1 MGGTH
6 KSGHAATV
14 AEAGR
19 KAELARDYYEDTK
32 AKELKELDKKEVKL
46 LDELR
51 KSLKTTDSI
60 PNRTSMLVER
70 IRRGKEDD
78 EEEDNGG
85 KEGVLRTKTK
95 GRDRDDDG
103 EKEEKET
110 MILRDEKTKT
120 KTKTYVSKA
129 DRKRLKKRRREEQ
142 QKEQNSTTTKTT
154 QGGGQSDDDSFLK

>member
-14 AEAGR
+14 AEASR
-19 KAELARDYYEDTK
+19 KAELVRDHYEDTK

-60 PNRTSMLVER
+60 PNRTSMLMKR
-70 IRRGKEDD
+70 IQR
-78 EEEDNGG
+78 G
-85 KEGVLRTKTK
+85 KEGVRTKTK
-95 GRDRDDDG
+95 GRDRDDKR
-103 EKEEKET
+103 EEEKET
-110 MILRDEKTKT
+110 MIRKDE

-142 QKEQNSTTTKTT
+142 QKEQHNHQNHTTHARRRME
-154 QGGGQSDDDSFLK
+154 

>member
-14 AEAGR
+14 AEASR
-19 KAELARDYYEDTK
+19 KAELVRDHYEDTK

-60 PNRTSMLVER
+60 PNRTSMLMKR
-70 IRRGKEDD
+70 IQRGKEEE
-78 EEEDNGG
+78 EEEDNRG
-85 KEGVLRTKTK
+85 KEGVRTKTK
-95 GRDRDDDG
+95 GRDRDDKR
-103 EKEEKET
+103 EEEKET
-110 MILRDEKTKT
+110 MIRKDE

-142 QKEQNSTTTKTT
+142 QKEQHNHQNHTTHARWRME
-154 QGGGQSDDDSFLK
+154 

>member
-60 PNRTSMLVER
+60 PNRTSMLMKR
-70 IRRGKEDD
+70 IQRGKEDK
-78 EEEDNGG
+78 EEDNRR

-95 GRDRDDDG
+95 GRDRDDDR

>member
-14 AEAGR
+14 AEAHR

-60 PNRTSMLVER
+60 PNRTSMLMKR
-70 IRRGKEDD
+70 IQGGKEDK
-78 EEEDNGG
+78 EEDNGG

-95 GRDRDDDG
+95 GRDRDDDR

-110 MILRDEKTKT
+110 MILRDEKTK

-142 QKEQNSTTTKTT
+142 QKEQHNHQNHTRRRIE
-154 QGGGQSDDDSFLK
+154 

>member
-60 PNRTSMLVER
+60 PNRTSMLMKR
-70 IRRGKEDD
+70 IQRGKEDK
-78 EEEDNGG
+78 EEDNRR

-95 GRDRDDDG
+95 GRDRDDDR
-103 EKEEKET
+103 EKEETET

>member
-60 PNRTSMLVER
+60 PNRTSMLMKR
-70 IRRGKEDD
+70 IRKGKEDD

-85 KEGVLRTKTK
+85 KE
-95 GRDRDDDG
+95 
-103 EKEEKET
+103 EKET
-110 MILRDEKTKT
+110 MILRDEKT

-142 QKEQNSTTTKTT
+142 KEQHQNHTTHARKRIE
-154 QGGGQSDDDSFLK
+154 

>member
-14 AEAGR
+14 AEAHR
-19 KAELARDYYEDTK
+19 KAELARDHYEDTK

-60 PNRTSMLVER
+60 PNRTSMLMKR
-70 IRRGKEDD
+70 IQGGKEDK
-78 EEEDNGG
+78 EEDNGG

-95 GRDRDDDG
+95 GRDRDDDR

-110 MILRDEKTKT
+110 MILRDEKTK

-142 QKEQNSTTTKTT
+142 QKEQHNHQNHTRRRIE
-154 QGGGQSDDDSFLK
+154 

>member
-14 AEAGR
+14 AEASR
-19 KAELARDYYEDTK
+19 KAELARDHYEDTK

-60 PNRTSMLVER
+60 PNRTSMLMKR
-70 IRRGKEDD
+70 IQR
-78 EEEDNGG
+78 G
-85 KEGVLRTKTK
+85 KEGVRTKTK
-95 GRDRDDDG
+95 GRDRDDKR
-103 EKEEKET
+103 EEEKET
-110 MILRDEKTKT
+110 MIRKDE

-142 QKEQNSTTTKTT
+142 QKEQHNHQNHTTHARRRME
-154 QGGGQSDDDSFLK
+154 

>member
-60 PNRTSMLVER
+60 PNRTSMLMKR
-70 IRRGKEDD
+70 IRRGKEDK
-78 EEEDNGG
+78 EEDNGG
-85 KEGVLRTKTK
+85 KEGVVRTKTK
-95 GRDRDDDG
+95 GRDRDDDR

-110 MILRDEKTKT
+110 MNLRDEKT

-142 QKEQNSTTTKTT
+142 QKEQHNHQNHTRRRIE
-154 QGGGQSDDDSFLK
+154 

>member
-110 MILRDEKTKT
+110 MILRDEKKTTTRRTKRT
-120 KTKTYVSKA
+120 TPKPHDT
-129 DRKRLKKRRREEQ
+129 REE
-142 QKEQNSTTTKTT
+142 KDRVTTTR
-154 QGGGQSDDDSFLK
+154 F

>member
-60 PNRTSMLVER
+60 PNRTSMLMKR
-70 IRRGKEDD
+70 RQRGKE
-78 EEEDNGG
+78 EEEDNRG

-95 GRDRDDDG
+95 GHDRDDDR
-103 EKEEKET
+103 EEEKET
-110 MILRDEKTKT
+110 MILRDDDPPK
-120 KTKTYVSKA
+120 KTYVSKA

-142 QKEQNSTTTKTT
+142 KEQHQNHTTHARKRIE
-154 QGGGQSDDDSFLK
+154 

>member
-60 PNRTSMLVER
+60 PNRTSMLMKR
-70 IRRGKEDD
+70 IRRGKEDK
-78 EEEDNGG
+78 EEDNGG

-120 KTKTYVSKA
+120 KTYVSKA

-142 QKEQNSTTTKTT
+142 KEQHQNHTTHARKRIEHIE
-154 QGGGQSDDDSFLK
+154 SRHCE

>member
-14 AEAGR
+14 AEASR
-19 KAELARDYYEDTK
+19 KAELARDHYEDTK

-60 PNRTSMLVER
+60 PNRTSMLMKR
-70 IRRGKEDD
+70 IQR
-78 EEEDNGG
+78 G
-85 KEGVLRTKTK
+85 KEGVRTKTK
-95 GRDRDDDG
+95 GRDRDDKR
-103 EKEEKET
+103 EEEKET
-110 MILRDEKTKT
+110 MIRKDE

-142 QKEQNSTTTKTT
+142 QKEQHNHQNHTTHARWRME
-154 QGGGQSDDDSFLK
+154 

>member
-60 PNRTSMLVER
+60 PNRTSMLMKR
-70 IRRGKEDD
+70 IRRGKEDK
-78 EEEDNGG
+78 EEDNGG

-95 GRDRDDDG
+95 GRDRDDDR

-110 MILRDEKTKT
+110 MNLRDEKT

-142 QKEQNSTTTKTT
+142 QKEQHNHQNHTRRRIEWRRLV
-154 QGGGQSDDDSFLK
+154 F

>member
-60 PNRTSMLVER
+60 PNRTSMLMKR
-70 IRRGKEDD
+70 IQRGKEDK
-78 EEEDNGG
+78 EEDNRR

>member
-60 PNRTSMLVER
+60 PNRTSMLMKR
-70 IRRGKEDD
+70 IRRGKEDK
-78 EEEDNGG
+78 EVDNGG
-85 KEGVLRTKTK
+85 KEGVVRTKTK
-95 GRDRDDDG
+95 GRDRDDDR

-110 MILRDEKTKT
+110 MNLRDEKT

-142 QKEQNSTTTKTT
+142 QKEQHNHQNHTRRRIE
-154 QGGGQSDDDSFLK
+154 

>member
-14 AEAGR
+14 AEAHR

-60 PNRTSMLVER
+60 PNRTSMLMKR
-70 IRRGKEDD
+70 IQGGKEDK
-78 EEEDNGG
+78 EEDNGG

-95 GRDRDDDG
+95 GRDRDDDR

-110 MILRDEKTKT
+110 MILRDEKTK

-129 DRKRLKKRRREEQ
+129 DRKRLKKRRREEH
-142 QKEQNSTTTKTT
+142 KEQHQNHSRRRIE
-154 QGGGQSDDDSFLK
+154 

>member
-1 MGGTH
+1 MGGSH

-60 PNRTSMLVER
+60 PNRTSMLMKR
-70 IRRGKEDD
+70 IRRGKEDK
-78 EEEDNGG
+78 EEDNGG
-85 KEGVLRTKTK
+85 KEGVVRTKTK
-95 GRDRDDDG
+95 GRDRDDDR

-110 MILRDEKTKT
+110 MNLRDEKT

-142 QKEQNSTTTKTT
+142 QKEQHNHQNHTRRRIE
-154 QGGGQSDDDSFLK
+154 

>member
-19 KAELARDYYEDTK
+19 KAELARDHYEDTK

-60 PNRTSMLVER
+60 PNRTSMLMKR
-70 IRRGKEDD
+70 IRRGKEDK
-78 EEEDNGG
+78 EEDNGG

-95 GRDRDDDG
+95 GRDRDDDR

-110 MILRDEKTKT
+110 MILRDEKT

-142 QKEQNSTTTKTT
+142 QKEQHDHQNHTRRRIE
-154 QGGGQSDDDSFLK
+154 

>member
-19 KAELARDYYEDTK
+19 KAELARDHYEDTK

-60 PNRTSMLVER
+60 PNRTSMLMKR
-70 IRRGKEDD
+70 IRRGKEE

-95 GRDRDDDG
+95 GRDRDDDR

-110 MILRDEKTKT
+110 MILRDEKT

-142 QKEQNSTTTKTT
+142 QKEQHDHQNHTRRRIE
-154 QGGGQSDDDSFLK
+154 

>member
-14 AEAGR
+14 AEASR
-19 KAELARDYYEDTK
+19 KAELARDHYEDTK

-60 PNRTSMLVER
+60 PNRTSMLMKR
-70 IRRGKEDD
+70 IQRGKEEE
-78 EEEDNGG
+78 EEEDNRG
-85 KEGVLRTKTK
+85 KEGVRTKTK
-95 GRDRDDDG
+95 GRDRDDKR
-103 EKEEKET
+103 EEEKET
-110 MILRDEKTKT
+110 MIRKDE

-142 QKEQNSTTTKTT
+142 QKEQHNHQNHTTHARWRME
-154 QGGGQSDDDSFLK
+154 

>member
-120 KTKTYVSKA
+120 KTYVRLESRQKA
-129 DRKRLKKRRREEQ
+129 AQE
-142 QKEQNSTTTKTT
+142 TTTRRTKRTT
-154 QGGGQSDDDSFLK
+154 PKPQHTRGKGLVFKVNI

>member
-60 PNRTSMLVER
+60 PNRTSMLMKR
-70 IRRGKEDD
+70 IRRGKEDK
-78 EEEDNGG
+78 EEDNGG
-85 KEGVLRTKTK
+85 KEGVVRTKTK
-95 GRDRDDDG
+95 GRDRDDDR

-110 MILRDEKTKT
+110 MNLRDEKT

-142 QKEQNSTTTKTT
+142 KEQHQNHTTHARKRIE
-154 QGGGQSDDDSFLK
+154 

>member
-14 AEAGR
+14 AEASR
-19 KAELARDYYEDTK
+19 KAELVRDHYEDTK

-51 KSLKTTDSI
+51 KSFKTTDSI
-60 PNRTSMLVER
+60 PNRTSMLMKR
-70 IRRGKEDD
+70 IQRGKEEEE
-78 EEEDNGG
+78 EEEDNRG
-85 KEGVLRTKTK
+85 KEGVRTKTK
-95 GRDRDDDG
+95 GRDRDDKR
-103 EKEEKET
+103 EEEKET
-110 MILRDEKTKT
+110 MIRKDE

-142 QKEQNSTTTKTT
+142 QKEQHNHQNHTTHARWRME
-154 QGGGQSDDDSFLK
+154 

>member
-60 PNRTSMLVER
+60 PNRTSMLMKR
-70 IRRGKEDD
+70 IRRGKEDK
-78 EEEDNGG
+78 EEDNGG
-85 KEGVLRTKTK
+85 KEGVVRTKPK
-95 GRDRDDDG
+95 GRDRDDDR

-110 MILRDEKTKT
+110 MNLRDEKT

-142 QKEQNSTTTKTT
+142 QKEQHNHQNHTRRRIE
-154 QGGGQSDDDSFLK
+154 

>member
-60 PNRTSMLVER
+60 PNRTSMLMKR
-70 IRRGKEDD
+70 IRRGKEDK
-78 EEEDNGG
+78 EEDNGG
-85 KEGVLRTKTK
+85 KEGVVRTKTK

-120 KTKTYVSKA
+120 KTYVSKA

-142 QKEQNSTTTKTT
+142 QKEQHNHQNHTRRRIE
-154 QGGGQSDDDSFLK
+154 

>member
-60 PNRTSMLVER
+60 PNRTSMLMKR
-70 IRRGKEDD
+70 IRRGKEEEE

-120 KTKTYVSKA
+120 KTYVSKA

-142 QKEQNSTTTKTT
+142 QKEQHNHQNHTRRRIE
-154 QGGGQSDDDSFLK
+154 

>member
-60 PNRTSMLVER
+60 PNRTSMLMKR
-70 IRRGKEDD
+70 IRRGKEE

-95 GRDRDDDG
+95 GRDRDDDR

-110 MILRDEKTKT
+110 MILRDEKT

-142 QKEQNSTTTKTT
+142 QKEQHDHQNHTRRRIE
-154 QGGGQSDDDSFLK
+154 

>member
-14 AEAGR
+14 AEASR
-19 KAELARDYYEDTK
+19 KAELARDHYEDTK

-60 PNRTSMLVER
+60 PNRTSMLMKR
-70 IRRGKEDD
+70 IQRGKEEE
-78 EEEDNGG
+78 EEEDNRG
-85 KEGVLRTKTK
+85 KEGVRTKTK
-95 GRDRDDDG
+95 GRDRDDKR
-103 EKEEKET
+103 EEEKET
-110 MILRDEKTKT
+110 MIRKDE

-142 QKEQNSTTTKTT
+142 QKEQHNHQNHTTHARRRME
-154 QGGGQSDDDSFLK
+154 

>member
-14 AEAGR
+14 AEASR
-19 KAELARDYYEDTK
+19 KAELVRDHYEDTK

-51 KSLKTTDSI
+51 KSFKTTDSI
-60 PNRTSMLVER
+60 PNRTSMLMKR
-70 IRRGKEDD
+70 IQRGKEEE
-78 EEEDNGG
+78 EEEDNRG
-85 KEGVLRTKTK
+85 KEGVRTKTK
-95 GRDRDDDG
+95 GRDRDDKR
-103 EKEEKET
+103 EEEKET
-110 MILRDEKTKT
+110 MIRKDE

-142 QKEQNSTTTKTT
+142 QKEQHNHQNHTTHARWRME
-154 QGGGQSDDDSFLK
+154 

>member
-32 AKELKELDKKEVKL
+32 AKELKELDKNEVKL

-60 PNRTSMLVER
+60 PNRTSMLMKR
-70 IRRGKEDD
+70 IRRRKEDK
-78 EEEDNGG
+78 EEDNGG
-85 KEGVLRTKTK
+85 KEGVVRTKTK
-95 GRDRDDDG
+95 GRDRDDDR

-110 MILRDEKTKT
+110 MNLRDEKT

-142 QKEQNSTTTKTT
+142 QKEQHNHQNHTRRRIE
-154 QGGGQSDDDSFLK
+154 

>member
-19 KAELARDYYEDTK
+19 KAELAREYYEDTK

-60 PNRTSMLVER
+60 PNRTSMLMKR
-70 IRRGKEDD
+70 IQRGKEDK
-78 EEEDNGG
+78 EEDNRG

-95 GRDRDDDG
+95 GRDRDDDR

-110 MILRDEKTKT
+110 MIFRDEKT

-142 QKEQNSTTTKTT
+142 QKEQHHHQNHTRRRTEWRRLVFKVNI
-154 QGGGQSDDDSFLK
+154 

>member
-19 KAELARDYYEDTK
+19 KAELARDHYEDTK

-60 PNRTSMLVER
+60 PNRTSMLMKR
-70 IRRGKEDD
+70 IRRGKEEEE

-95 GRDRDDDG
+95 GRDRDDDR

-110 MILRDEKTKT
+110 MILRDEKT

-142 QKEQNSTTTKTT
+142 QKEQHDHQNHTRRRIE
-154 QGGGQSDDDSFLK
+154 

>member
-19 KAELARDYYEDTK
+19 KAELARDHYEDTK

-60 PNRTSMLVER
+60 PNRTSMLMKR
-70 IRRGKEDD
+70 IRRGKEDE

-95 GRDRDDDG
+95 GRDRDDDR
-103 EKEEKET
+103 EKEKKET
-110 MILRDEKTKT
+110 MILRDEKTK

-142 QKEQNSTTTKTT
+142 KEQHQNHTRRRIE
-154 QGGGQSDDDSFLK
+154 

>member
-60 PNRTSMLVER
+60 PNRTSMLMKR
-70 IRRGKEDD
+70 IRRGKEDKG
-78 EEEDNGG
+78 EDNGG
-85 KEGVLRTKTK
+85 KEGVVRTKTK
-95 GRDRDDDG
+95 GRDRDDDR

-110 MILRDEKTKT
+110 MNLRDEKT

-142 QKEQNSTTTKTT
+142 QKEQHNHQNHTRRRIE
-154 QGGGQSDDDSFLK
+154 

>member
-1 MGGTH
+1 MGVTH

-14 AEAGR
+14 AEAHR
-19 KAELARDYYEDTK
+19 KAELARYHYEDTK

-60 PNRTSMLVER
+60 PNRTSMLMKR
-70 IRRGKEDD
+70 IQRGKEDK
-78 EEEDNGG
+78 EEDNRG
-85 KEGVLRTKTK
+85 KERVLRTKTK

-110 MILRDEKTKT
+110 IFLRDEKT

-142 QKEQNSTTTKTT
+142 KEQHQNHTTHARKRIE
-154 QGGGQSDDDSFLK
+154 